1 MYRVYDSGYRGD
13 CPLESAEQ
21 QTFFNKIR
29 REYPD
34 SYGLLAFHVRNEG
47 KRTKE
52 QAQREKAEG
61 MTKGVVDIH
70 IPGCPSFVCELK
82 RKDKTKSR
90 LPKDEE
96 QFLLL
101 CAKLGAFAALCY
113 GWEQAWVAFKDWKN
127 GLAKHN

>member
-1 MYRVYDSGYRGD
+1 MYKIYDSDYRGD

-29 REYPD
+29 REFPD
-34 SYGLLAFHVRNEG
+34 TYGKLAFHVRNEG
-47 KRTKE
+47 KRTKQ
-52 QAQREKAEG
+52 QAQKEIAEG

-70 IPGCPSFVCELK
+70 IPGSPSFVCELK

-96 QFLLL
+96 TFLIEA
-101 CAKLGAFAALCY
+101 AKLGAFSCLCY
-113 GWEQAWVAFKDWKN
+113 GWEQAWLAFEEWRT
-127 GLAKHN
+127 L